1 MRKQIFVCDIGLASI
16 LDAFGIP
23 KRECDP
29 LTREIRTKD
38 GKETETAKWWY
49 DISDPVAEEKCRD
62 VMEAYRLARDWKEFK
77 FDPEHPLYWMKG
89 VLENRNANLHILKNG
104 ATPMRI
110 IEHGDKTII
119 IGPRISQEN
128 KDKLKS
134 MI

>member
-49 DISDPVAEEKCRD
+49 DISADGNELIVT
-62 VMEAYRLARDWKEFK
+62 AR
-77 FDPEHPLYWMKG
+77 G
-89 VLENRNANLHILKNG
+89 N
-104 ATPMRI
+104 
-110 IEHGDKTII
+110 
-119 IGPRISQEN
+119 
-128 KDKLKS
+128 
-134 MI
+134 